1 LFQIRLSIKNTKGM
15 NAMSFSAVP
24 MLIIAFAVLFVLA
37 GAWILLKQKWFMAW
51 LKGMS
56 GLLLIAFAVYIS
68 LFAFNL
74 MSYHAMT
81 SETPVATVSFRKVG
95 SQEFAATVSEPDGHS
110 TNFSLH
116 GDLWQLD
123 ARIIKWKGIFELL
136 GFKPGYRLDR
146 IEGRYLT
153 LADERSK
160 PHSAFSIYPES
171 IGFDIWKSAHD
182 GFSLLVDAR
191 YGSATYLPMADGAT
205 YEVSLSNTGL
215 LGRPLND
222 AARQAVNNW

>member
-1 LFQIRLSIKNTKGM
+1 
-15 NAMSFSAVP
+15 MSFATVP
-24 MLIIAFAVLFVLA
+24 YLIIAFAVLFVLA
-37 GAWILLKQKWFMAW
+37 GAWVLLKQKWFLAW
-51 LKGMS
+51 LKGMA
-56 GLLLIAFAVYIS
+56 GLLLIALAVYIS

-74 MSYHAMT
+74 MSYQALT
-81 SETPVATVSFRKVG
+81 SEAPVATVSFRKVG
-95 SQEFAATVSEPDGHS
+95 PQEFAATVSEPDGAS
-110 TNFSLH
+110 ESFSLR

-123 ARIIKWKGIFELL
+123 ARIVKWKGVFSLF
-136 GFKPGYRLDR
+136 GFKPSYRLDR

-153 LADERSK
+153 LEDERSK
-160 PHSAFSIYPES
+160 PHSVFEIHPQT
-171 IGFDIWKSAHD
+171 IGFDIWKSARE

-222 AARQAVNNW
+222 AARQAVSNW

>member
-1 LFQIRLSIKNTKGM
+1 
-15 NAMSFSAVP
+15 MSFATVP
-24 MLIIAFAVLFVLA
+24 YLIIAFAVLFVLA
-37 GAWILLKQKWFMAW
+37 GAWVLLKQKWFLAW
-51 LKGMS
+51 LKGMA
-56 GLLLIAFAVYIS
+56 GLLLIALAVYIS

-74 MSYHAMT
+74 MSYQALT
-81 SETPVATVSFRKVG
+81 SEAPVATVSFRKVG
-95 SQEFAATVSEPDGHS
+95 PQEFAATVSEPDGAS
-110 TNFSLH
+110 ESFSLR

-123 ARIIKWKGIFELL
+123 ARIVKWKGVFSLF

-153 LADERSK
+153 LEDERSK
-160 PHSAFSIYPES
+160 PHSVFEIHPQT
-171 IGFDIWKSAHD
+171 IGFDIWKSARE

-222 AARQAVNNW
+222 AARQAVSNW

>member
-1 LFQIRLSIKNTKGM
+1 
-15 NAMSFSAVP
+15 MSFATVP
-24 MLIIAFAVLFVLA
+24 YLIIAFAVLFVLA
-37 GAWILLKQKWFMAW
+37 GAWILLKQKWFLAW
-51 LKGMS
+51 LKGMG
-56 GLLLIAFAVYIS
+56 GLLLIALAVYIS

-74 MSYHAMT
+74 MSYHALT
-81 SETPVATVSFRKVG
+81 SEASVATVSFRKVG
-95 SQEFAATVSEPDGHS
+95 SQEFAATVSEPDGKS
-110 TNFSLH
+110 ESFSLK

-123 ARIIKWKGIFELL
+123 ARIVKWKGVFSLF

-153 LADERSK
+153 LEDERSK
-160 PHSAFSIYPES
+160 PHSVFEIHPQS
-171 IGFDIWKSAHD
+171 IGFDIWKSARE

-205 YEVSLSNTGL
+205 YDVTLSNTGL

-222 AARQAVNNW
+222 AARQAVNHW